1 MVKEWNTGSETILV
15 SRWEKKERRNDNL
28 QCVAE
33 TDKQHGPDGRG
44 IPLMCCDSLTGYNAL
59 LVSQTLNQSDWNT
72 LFPVGKGFH
81 FFPLPPLSSPSLVP
95 MFQFLFVPC
104 LVGSAIN
111 LNLGSDTDT
120 IILLTTQ
127 RPNCL

>member
-15 SRWEKKERRNDNL
+15 SRWEKKERRNHNL

-59 LVSQTLNQSDWNT
+59 LVSQTLNQSDGNT

-81 FFPLPPLSSPSLVP
+81 FFPQHPAQPSPPPP
-95 MFQFLFVPC
+95 AFLCFSFF
-104 LVGSAIN
+104 LYLAS
-111 LNLGSDTDT
+111 
-120 IILLTTQ
+120 
-127 RPNCL
+127 